1 MISNNQ
7 KHELFILLLKS
18 RRNNVLFTT
27 CINCATLL
35 PPDRGEISRSA
46 DGVLAASID
55 LRYYGNQRSPQAGH
69 QHQETDAA

>member
-7 KHELFILLLKS
+7 KHELFILLLK
-18 RRNNVLFTT
+18 VEEIMVFFTT
-27 CINCATLL
+27 CVNGATLL